1 MSRKA
6 FFQALESV
14 SDNTINKQWKP
25 QTDNGI
31 KSMTPFMA
39 ILGYKLHTNYE
50 YTKKVYNMNKRYC
63 NGIESQFYNDYTKL
77 SNNVDISYSMSMYYL
92 DYTEFLFLHAYTCQD
107 ASFYADGVGDRIDQ

>member
-1 MSRKA
+1 MSKKA

-50 YTKKVYNMNKRYC
+50 YTKKVLSFLGDSER
-63 NGIESQFYNDYTKL
+63 IEKET
-77 SNNVDISYSMSMYYL
+77 
-92 DYTEFLFLHAYTCQD
+92 
-107 ASFYADGVGDRIDQ
+107 GRIYRK